1 MSDEIK
7 KEHSCD
13 KDCEENLCDAEQNL
27 ADVSQSDEKSK
38 DENSQNSCEFDNLQK
53 EFDELKATYI
63 RKVAD
68 FENIKKRMEKEK
80 VLAVEFANESFARDL
95 LPIMD
100 ALEIA
105 IKTEVAE
112 GELAAKIKQGVEMTI
127 NLFLKSF
134 EKYGITAIST
144 ECKFDPQLHN
154 AINTIE
160 AQGKQSG
167 DIVEVYQKGY
177 KFKDRILRPSMVVV
191 AK

>member
-1 MSDEIK
+1 MSKKDQKEPNFADKCEEIN
-7 KEHSCD
+7 EVSDNLDSEICD
-13 KDCEENLCDAEQNL
+13 KDEQNL
-27 ADVSQSDEKSK
+27 
-38 DENSQNSCEFDNLQK
+38 DENNQISSDLENLQK
-53 EFDELKATYI
+53 EFDELKSTYI

-80 VLAVEFANESFARDL
+80 ISAVDFANEGFARDL

-105 IKTEVAE
+105 MKTEVD
-112 GELAAKIKQGVEMTI
+112 GDELAAKIKQGVEMTI

-154 AINTIE
+154 ALSIIE
-160 AQGKQSG
+160 AENKESG
-167 DIVEVYQKGY
+167 DIIEVYQKGY
-177 KFKDRILRPSMVVV
+177 KYKDRILRPSMVVV